1 MFHLL
6 RNVAV
11 PETLLAFPDRFGGE
25 RRNGLRHGDLLIQ
38 DDRILGFARSCPA
51 EARILSGDGRLVL
64 PPLVE
69 PHLHLD
75 KAYTIHRL
83 PDFGGNLLAAIQA
96 QEADKS
102 KWTDDDLRLR
112 AGRAMQ
118 ELLAAGVG
126 LARSHVDWGDGADPT
141 RVPRAWDI
149 LSEVAQEWRGRVALQ
164 LSCLPAIDILADP
177 DAGPRIAA
185 RMAQSGGVLGA
196 WCLGHERRAEGFAAA
211 FRLAEEFGLNL
222 DFHVD
227 EGQGRDLDGLR
238 LIVDEALRTG
248 FKGSVL
254 CGHAV
259 SLMDIDGDA
268 LARLLDAM
276 AQAGIALCALPTT
289 NLFLQSRGI
298 GTPDRRGITRLIEAA
313 KAGVRTC
320 LGTDNVQDTFF
331 PLGRHDPLAT
341 LAAAVPALHLM
352 APLADHLPLVSTQAA
367 AAMGAPPVHIDQ
379 MPASLLGLAE
389 ARTMPELLS
398 CLPHRPSLRDIIA
411 APAE

>member
-6 RNVAV
+6 KNVVV
-11 PETLLAFPDRFGGE
+11 PETLLASPDRFGGQS
-25 RRNGLRHGDLLIQ
+25 RDGLRHGDLLIH
-38 DDRILGFARSCPA
+38 DDRVLGFTRSHPS
-51 EARILSGDGRLVL
+51 EARMVAGDGRLVL

-83 PDFGGNLLAAIQA
+83 PDFDGDLLSAIHA
-96 QEADKS
+96 QEADKAN
-102 KWTDDDLRLR
+102 WTDDDLRLR
-112 AGRAMQ
+112 ADRAMR

-126 LARSHVDWGDGADPT
+126 LARSHVDWGDHTDPT
-141 RVPRAWDI
+141 RVPRAWAI
-149 LSEVAQEWRGRVALQ
+149 LAEVAQDWRGRVELQ

-185 RMAQSGGVLGA
+185 HMAQTGGVLGA
-196 WCLGHERRAEGFAAA
+196 WCLGHERRADGFAAA
-211 FRLAEEFGLNL
+211 FRLAEDFGLNV

-227 EGQGRDLDGLR
+227 EGQGRDLDGLH
-238 LIVDEALRTG
+238 LIAQTALRTG

-259 SLMDIDGDA
+259 SLMDMDGD
-268 LARLLDAM
+268 LLSRLLDAM
-276 AQAGIALCALPTT
+276 ARAGIALCALPTT

-313 KAGVRTC
+313 KAGVQTC
-320 LGTDNVQDTFF
+320 LGTDNVQDAFF

-341 LAAAVPALHLM
+341 LAAAVPALHLT
-352 APLADHLPLVSTQAA
+352 APLAAHLPLVSTRAA
-367 AAMGAPPVHIDQ
+367 AAMGVQPAHIDRL
-379 MPASLLGLAE
+379 PASALWLAE
-389 ARTMPELLS
+389 ARSVPELLS
-398 CLPHRPSLRDIIA
+398 YLPHRVPLRDIIA
-411 APAE
+411 APAG